1 MNGRT
6 WCLSERWIKS
16 GGDAWRP
23 CIRQKIAN
31 FSPSI
36 PTLDLTSATLLP
48 DTMAMKTSGLLANRS
63 RTFFVSAVFNV
74 IKPFIVVLNNLL
86 RQ

>member
-1 MNGRT
+1 V
-6 WCLSERWIKS
+6 S
-16 GGDAWRP
+16 GGA
-23 CIRQKIAN
+23 RQGVMLRALEFDKKIAN

-74 IKPFIVVLNNLL
+74 IKPFIVVLNNLRL